1 MLASAQLA
9 DKYGYAPFSGK
20 SNDKIMSF
28 EFPPCRLL
36 GRKKHSSPK
45 VLFNFFPLYFSL
57 SFADFFF

>member
-28 EFPPCRLL
+28 EFPLCRLL

-45 VLFNFFPLYFSL
+45 VLFNFFPSTFL
-57 SFADFFF
+57 

>member
-28 EFPPCRLL
+28 EFPPCPPA
-36 GRKKHSSPK
+36 GAKKA
-45 VLFNFFPLYFSL
+45 LF
-57 SFADFFF
+57 A